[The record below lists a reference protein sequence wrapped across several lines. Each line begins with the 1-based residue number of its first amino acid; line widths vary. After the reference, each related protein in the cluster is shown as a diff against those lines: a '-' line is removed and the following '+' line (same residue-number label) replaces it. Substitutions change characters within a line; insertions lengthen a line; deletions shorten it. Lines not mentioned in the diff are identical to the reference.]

1 MLKSYFFLSLLLL
14 SISSQSLFSQSQA
27 VDAGFSGVKSQGEI
41 PDDFITSWAEKY
53 SKRLKEEI
61 ANGNSGRDL
70 NRLDEFWLSQHHAID
85 ELLNSG
91 KLSFG
96 DPVSNYLN
104 DIADVILADDPELR
118 DQIRIYYYHS
128 PGVNAFTVA
137 DGIIAVYTGLLA
149 HVKSEAEL
157 AFVLAHEIAHYKKEH
172 MFASYEEALKNQS
185 SGWFTVSLNP
195 MARFEKFVDRRKEQ
209 EEEADLVGLELFLKT
224 NYSIDAVDTVLTTL
238 HESYIPYG
246 RTRVLGNP
254 LAITEPAFNIPAVYF
269 RDEIDSIKRDED
281 YQDDAQTH
289 PNIGSRRRNLEAQ
302 FVQLN
307 TGNQPRQK
315 FIVSEER
322 FQELQELARFEQI
335 RERLLLGDFTTALYD
350 VYVLEKKYPKND
362 FLAISK
368 IKALYGL
375 ASFKAIDEISMV
387 SPSPTS
393 LEGPSQQM
401 AHIIK
406 QFNREQLI
414 SLALY
419 TTLEGEKKYPEKKF
433 LKQYSKVLSRY
444 LFAYADADPEDFLME
459 EDQQPAFDKTEA
471 DFSSARSFYRAEQRH
486 YRDFHRYLLAPYARA
501 GYLEDQLVKN
511 KTYLDSI
518 AEDKVMPRDER
529 RRRSKD
535 REDYL
540 DEFGTDFN
548 IRNVI
553 VLDPVLKVRNIG
565 DDLDEK
571 LDALEQELAYK
582 EQLPNLFREVGIE
595 PELLYVEN
603 MAKTDVERYNQF
615 CNLEEWVSEASSYG
629 RFDLLP
635 TSLDIANNIKL
646 ETKFVCRIVG
656 MIDDQGTDHYYFGL
670 FNLKTGEL
678 VYSRYESV
686 GRTLSM
692 RDLEKETLT
701 DLTRIYN

>member
-1 MLKSYFFLSLLLL
+1 MLKSFLFPYLLIFSIGCHCL
-14 SISSQSLFSQSQA
+14 SAQNQIVNA
-27 VDAGFSGVKSQGEI
+27 DFSGVKSQGEI

-53 SKRLKEEI
+53 SQTLKEEI
-61 ANGNSGRDL
+61 ENGNSGRDL

-96 DPVSNYLN
+96 DPVSKYLN
-104 DIADVILADDPELR
+104 EIVDIILADDPELR

-157 AFVLAHEIAHYKKEH
+157 AFVLAHEIAHYQKEH
-172 MFASYEEALKNQS
+172 MFASYEEALENQS
-185 SGWFTVSLNP
+185 SGWFTSSLNP

-224 NYSIDAVDTVLTTL
+224 KYSITAVDTVLTTL
-238 HESYIPYG
+238 HQSYIPYG
-246 RTRVLGNP
+246 RRVVQGNP
-254 LAITEPAFNIPAVYF
+254 LAISAPAFNIPAVYF
-269 RDEIDSIKRDED
+269 REEIDSIARDED

-302 FVQLN
+302 FVQRN
-307 TGNQPRQK
+307 IGDEPRQDYL
-315 FIVSEER
+315 ISEER
-322 FQELQELARFEQI
+322 FHELQELARFEQI

-350 VYVLEKKYPKND
+350 IYVLEKKYPQND

-368 IKALYGL
+368 IKALFGL
-375 ASFKAIDEISMV
+375 ASFKAIDEISLV

-419 TTLEGEKKYPEKKF
+419 TTLEGEKRFPEKKF

-444 LFAYADADPEDFLME
+444 LFAYADADPDDFLME
-459 EDQQPAFDKTEA
+459 EAQQPEFTKTEA
-471 DFSSARSFYRAEQRH
+471 DFSSPRAYYRAKQRH
-486 YRDFHRYLLAPYARA
+486 YRDFHRYLLAPYAKA
-501 GYLEDQLVKN
+501 GYLEDQLVRN

-518 AEDKVMPRDER
+518 AEEKVMPRDEQRKR
-529 RRRSKD
+529 RKD

-548 IRNVI
+548 IRNII

-582 EQLPNLFREVGIE
+582 KKLPQLFREVGIE

-603 MAKTDVERYNQF
+603 MAKTDVDRYNQF

-629 RFDLLP
+629 RLDLLP
-635 TSLDIANNIKL
+635 TSLDIASNIRLK
-646 ETKFVCRIVG
+646 TKYVCRIIG
-656 MIDDQGTDHYYFGL
+656 IIDDENRDHYYFGL

-686 GRTLSM
+686 GRNLSM